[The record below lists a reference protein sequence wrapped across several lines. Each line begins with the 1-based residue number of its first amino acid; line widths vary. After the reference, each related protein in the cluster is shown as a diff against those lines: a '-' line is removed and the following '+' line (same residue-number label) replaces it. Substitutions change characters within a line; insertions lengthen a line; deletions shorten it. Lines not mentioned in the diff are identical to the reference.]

1 MRANTLRR
9 LAGKFAAIVAEMNY
23 AQQRMLVLRATQDRY
38 LLQPDE
44 APASYA
50 EFLARTAGPLL
61 HEPSARR
68 RARDAAHQAFR

>member
-9 LAGKFAAIVAEMNY
+9 LAGKIAAIVAEMNY
-23 AQQRMLVLRATQDRY
+23 AQRRMLELRTTQDRY

-44 APASYA
+44 PPASYA

-68 RARDAAHQAFR
+68 RARDAAQRASR